1 MYFGSR
7 YRRKYMQMINNKDK
21 NTDGQLTLNKIK

>member
-7 YRRKYMQMINNKDK
+7 YRRKYMQTINNKDK
-21 NTDGQLTLNKIK
+21 NTDGQLTLNEIK

>member
-7 YRRKYMQMINNKDK
+7 YRRKYMQMINKKDK
-21 NTDGQLTLNKIK
+21 NTDGQLTLTEIK

>member
-7 YRRKYMQMINNKDK
+7 YRRKYMQMINSKDK
-21 NTDGQLTLNKIK
+21 NTDGQLTLTEIK